1 MLSGPYPD
9 IFSLG
14 AKMLYLKPRLL
25 GSVGLDD
32 ALLKAD
38 KKACVR
44 CGPCGVGEKAL
55 YLNSYWLDRRWY
67 IPVSNIQRAYKRVAM
82 SKGGFTGKGMFGSI
96 PYLVVEYGNGD
107 VKQCTFKHEHH
118 VDMMIAEIQR
128 RFPRI
133 KTMSEAAARKLEEA
147 RLAEEARYRKHLSPR
162 AEATLAELRR
172 MQSFLE
178 ARPDLATRLAADSKA
193 KRVDQLTNPAY
204 KWAAAA
210 IFAMALVATAYGF
223 HSWMSGTGDSGLYI
237 LMVGFSALFFF
248 SSSRVL
254 PTARMNRKAIAASLD
269 KTRAELA
276 DYLADYPEFPLPVRY
291 AHPLTVARMIRSVR
305 EGRSETMEDAFEDMK
320 VVLRSLN
327 SSVTVSQAEYD
338 EVVTIK
344 PIFLLENYQ

>member
-1 MLSGPYPD
+1 M
-9 IFSLG
+9 
-14 AKMLYLKPRLL
+14 MLYLKPRLL
-25 GSVGLDD
+25 GSVGLND

-38 KKACVR
+38 KKACVH
-44 CGPCGVGEKAL
+44 CGPCGVGEHAL

-82 SKGGFTGKGMFGSI
+82 SKGGFTGKGIFGAI
-96 PYLVVEYGNGD
+96 PYLVVEYGNGE

-133 KTMSEAAARKLEEA
+133 KTISEAAAKKLEEA
-147 RLAEEARYRKHLSPR
+147 RRAEEARYKKHLSPR
-162 AEATLAELRR
+162 AEETLAELRR
-172 MQSFLE
+172 MQAFLE
-178 ARPDLATRLAADSKA
+178 ERPDLATRLAADSKA

-254 PTARMNRKAIAASLD
+254 PTARMNRKAIAAALE

-276 DYLADYPEFPLPVRY
+276 DYLAAYPGFPLPVRY

-305 EGRSETMEDAFEDMK
+305 EGRSETMEESFEDMK
-320 VVLRSLN
+320 AVLKSLN
-327 SSVTVSQAEYD
+327 SSVTVSQTEYD

>member
-1 MLSGPYPD
+1 
-9 IFSLG
+9 
-14 AKMLYLKPRLL
+14 MLYLKPRLL

-32 ALLKAD
+32 TLLKAD
-38 KKACVR
+38 KKSCVH
-44 CGPCGVGEKAL
+44 CGPCGVGEHAL

-82 SKGGFTGKGMFGSI
+82 SKGGFTGKGIFGAI
-96 PYLVVEYGNGD
+96 PYLVVEYGNGE
-107 VKQCTFKHEHH
+107 VRQFTFKHEHH
-118 VDMMIAEIQR
+118 VDAMIAEIQR

-133 KTMSEAAARKLEEA
+133 KTMSEAAAKKLEEA
-147 RLAEEARYRKHLSPR
+147 RRAEEARYKKELSPR

-172 MQSFLE
+172 MQAYLE

-193 KRVDQLTNPAY
+193 KRVDQLTHPAH

-210 IFAMALVATAYGF
+210 IFALALVASAYGF

-237 LMVGFSALFFF
+237 LLVGFSALFFF

-254 PTARMNRKAIAASLD
+254 PTARMNRKALAAALD
-269 KTRAELA
+269 KTRTELA
-276 DYLADYPEFPLPVRY
+276 EYLAAYPGFPLPVRY

-305 EGRSETMEDAFEDMK
+305 EGRSETVEDAFEDMK
-320 VVLRSLN
+320 AVLKSLN
-327 SSVTVSQAEYD
+327 SSVTVSQTEYD
-338 EVVTIK
+338 EVITIK

>member
-1 MLSGPYPD
+1 M
-9 IFSLG
+9 
-14 AKMLYLKPRLL
+14 MLYLKPRLL

-38 KKACVR
+38 KKACVH
-44 CGPCGVGEKAL
+44 CGPCGVGEYAL

-82 SKGGFTGKGMFGSI
+82 SKGGFTGKGIFGAI
-96 PYLVVEYGNGD
+96 PYLVVEYGNGE
-107 VKQCTFKHEHH
+107 VRQFTFKYEHH
-118 VDMMIAEIQR
+118 VDAMIAEIQR

-133 KTMSEAAARKLEEA
+133 KTMSEAAAKKLEEA
-147 RLAEEARYRKHLSPR
+147 RRAEEARYKKDLSPR

-172 MQSFLE
+172 MQAYLGE
-178 ARPDLATRLAADSKA
+178 RPDLATRLAADSKA
-193 KRVDQLTNPAY
+193 KRVDQLTHPAH

-237 LMVGFSALFFF
+237 LLVGFSALFFF

-254 PTARMNRKAIAASLD
+254 PTARMNRKAIAAALD

-276 DYLADYPEFPLPVRY
+276 DYLAAYPDFPLPVRY

-305 EGRSETMEDAFEDMK
+305 EGRSETVEEAFEDMK
-320 VVLRSLN
+320 SVLKSLN
-327 SSVTVSQAEYD
+327 STVTVSQTEYD
-338 EVVTIK
+338 EVITIK

>member
-1 MLSGPYPD
+1 M
-9 IFSLG
+9 
-14 AKMLYLKPRLL
+14 MLYLKPRLL

-38 KKACVR
+38 KKSCVH
-44 CGPCGVGEKAL
+44 CGPCGVGEHAL

-82 SKGGFTGKGMFGSI
+82 SKGGFTGKGIFGAI
-96 PYLVVEYGNGD
+96 PYLVVEYGNGE
-107 VKQCTFKHEHH
+107 VRQFTFKHEHH
-118 VDMMIAEIQR
+118 VDAMIAEIQR

-133 KTMSEAAARKLEEA
+133 KTMSEAAAKKLEEA
-147 RLAEEARYRKHLSPR
+147 RRAEEARYKKELSPR

-172 MQSFLE
+172 MQAYLE

-193 KRVDQLTNPAY
+193 KRVDQLTHPAH

-210 IFAMALVATAYGF
+210 IFALALVASAYGF

-237 LMVGFSALFFF
+237 LLVGFSALFFF

-254 PTARMNRKAIAASLD
+254 PTARMNRKALAAALD
-269 KTRAELA
+269 KTRTELA
-276 DYLADYPEFPLPVRY
+276 EYLAAYPGFPLPVRY

-305 EGRSETMEDAFEDMK
+305 EGRSETVEDAFEDMK
-320 VVLRSLN
+320 AVLKSLN
-327 SSVTVSQAEYD
+327 SSVTVSQTEYD
-338 EVVTIK
+338 EVITIK

>member
-1 MLSGPYPD
+1 M
-9 IFSLG
+9 
-14 AKMLYLKPRLL
+14 MLYLKPRLL

-38 KKACVR
+38 KKACVH
-44 CGPCGVGEKAL
+44 CGPCGVGEHAL

-82 SKGGFTGKGMFGSI
+82 SKGGFTGKGIFGAI
-96 PYLVVEYGNGD
+96 PYLVVEYGNGE
-107 VKQCTFKHEHH
+107 VKQFTFKHEHH

-133 KTMSEAAARKLEEA
+133 KTISEAAAKKLEEA
-147 RLAEEARYRKHLSPR
+147 RRAEEARYKKHLSPR
-162 AEATLAELRR
+162 AEETLAELRR
-172 MQSFLE
+172 MQAFLE
-178 ARPDLATRLAADSKA
+178 ERPDLATRLAADSKA

-276 DYLADYPEFPLPVRY
+276 DYLSAYPGFPLPERY
-291 AHPLTVARMIRSVR
+291 AHPFTVARMIRSVR
-305 EGRSETMEDAFEDMK
+305 EGRSETVEEAFEDMK
-320 VVLRSLN
+320 AVLKAMN
-327 SSVTVSQAEYD
+327 SSVTVNQAEYD
-338 EVVTIK
+338 EIVAIK